1 MRGLKSGR
9 EREVETNGADEHISR
24 FFPPTAFILAG
35 RFVALLDLLSGN
47 ALLLQRSFR
56 DVYCFPIRVPAR
68 IFVLATV
75 PYPTPVLFSLG
86 FASERLPEVQAD

>member
-1 MRGLKSGR
+1 MTIGEGGGEREREACTRTETKKEMRGLKSGR

-68 IFVLATV
+68 IFVLK
-75 PYPTPVLFSLG
+75 
-86 FASERLPEVQAD
+86 